1 MLTAGELRSWENR
14 ASIFGVAAAVRKT
27 SAAPRSV
34 RQPRTRRTRNRGD
47 VPVGN
52 KEELD
57 KEWIEL
63 LNELRVVLPGVQVL
77 FAFLLAAPFSP
88 LFGSVTDVQKNAYF
102 LSLLFTTISAG
113 LMTAPT
119 TFHRLRWRH
128 GDKEK
133 MLEIMNRLTIAG
145 GVFLALAMTAA
156 FFVITDVIF
165 GGVIAIVWTT
175 SISLTLFGLWYGL
188 ALKLKMDEGD

>member
-1 MLTAGELRSWENR
+1 MPAR
-14 ASIFGVAAAVRKT
+14 
-27 SAAPRSV
+27 
-34 RQPRTRRTRNRGD
+34 
-47 VPVGN
+47 N

-77 FAFLLAAPFSP
+77 FAFLLAAPFSQR
-88 LFGSVTDVQKNAYF
+88 FGSVTDVQKNAFF

-113 LMTAPT
+113 LLTAPA

-133 MLEIMNRLTIAG
+133 MLGIMNRLTIAG

-156 FFVITDVIF
+156 FFVITDILF
-165 GGVIAIVWTT
+165 GGVFALAWTT
-175 SISLTLFGLWYGL
+175 SISLILFGLWYGL
-188 ALKLKMDEGD
+188 ALKRKVDEGD

>member
-1 MLTAGELRSWENR
+1 L
-14 ASIFGVAAAVRKT
+14 
-27 SAAPRSV
+27 
-34 RQPRTRRTRNRGD
+34 
-47 VPVGN
+47 
-52 KEELD
+52 
-57 KEWIEL
+57 
-63 LNELRVVLPGVQVL
+63 
-77 FAFLLAAPFSP
+77 AFLLAAPFSQR
-88 LFGSVTDVQKNAYF
+88 FGTVTGVQKNAYF

-165 GGVIAIVWTT
+165 GGVLAIVWTT
-175 SISLTLFGLWYGL
+175 LISLTLFGLWYGL
-188 ALKLKMDEGD
+188 ALKRKMDEGD

>member
-1 MLTAGELRSWENR
+1 VDDGSFSYTTSVGVT
-14 ASIFGVAAAVRKT
+14 FGSRE
-27 SAAPRSV
+27 
-34 RQPRTRRTRNRGD
+34 RGGSEMGGN
-47 VPVGN
+47 VPVGS

-77 FAFLLAAPFSP
+77 FAFLLAAPFSQR
-88 LFGSVTDVQKNAYF
+88 FSSVTEVQENAYF

-133 MLEIMNRLTIAG
+133 MLKIMNPVTIAG

-156 FFVITDVIF
+156 FFVIADVIF
-165 GGVIAIVWTT
+165 GGVLAVVWTT

-188 ALKLKMDEGD
+188 ALIRKVDEGD

>member
-1 MLTAGELRSWENR
+1 MPAR
-14 ASIFGVAAAVRKT
+14 
-27 SAAPRSV
+27 
-34 RQPRTRRTRNRGD
+34 
-47 VPVGN
+47 N

-77 FAFLLAAPFSP
+77 FAFLLAAPFSQR
-88 LFGSVTDVQKNAYF
+88 FGSVTDVQKNAFF

-113 LMTAPT
+113 LLTAPT

-128 GDKEK
+128 GDKAK
-133 MLEIMNRLTIAG
+133 MLVIMNRLTITG

-156 FFVITDVIF
+156 FFVIADIIF
-165 GGVIAIVWTT
+165 GGFPAIAWTT
-175 SISLTLFGLWYGL
+175 LISLTLFGLWYGL
-188 ALKLKMDEGD
+188 ALKRKVDEGD